1 MAIIQCPECGAQIS
15 SSAKNCIHCGCEF
28 KVCEECGNVIV
39 GNPESC
45 PSCGL
50 TFVKKAEKPSA
61 EDLTPVVQ
69 KWESESFFQKF
80 LKTNALQMISF
91 IASAAL
97 LIIGIIGIFT
107 WKNSDA
113 LEALMEAENVL
124 SERKTMFVFSGIL
137 FVLSSFFLQFN
148 VYWRSSS
155 FQLWAYKHELN
166 IISHLKKELEFDFT
180 TITASEISDR
190 YDDTIVLIKAEKYKQ
205 NPKAKNY
212 EKAIAVF
219 AILASAVSAILMTVF
234 LINNTENYM
243 ESVII
248 DGDFKLEGILLLIL
262 SVVIYIGKTIITHA
276 LEKKVE
282 QADDDLIKN
291 ELPENYE
298 AYSRYVK
305 RAYDIYFDS
314 LSKS

>member
-1 MAIIQCPECGAQIS
+1 MAIIQCPECDAQIS

-28 KVCEECGNVIV
+28 KVCEECGKVIV

-50 TFVKKAEKPSA
+50 TFVKKEEKPSA
-61 EDLTPVVQ
+61 EDLTPIVQ

-107 WKNSDA
+107 WKDSDA
-113 LEALMEAENVL
+113 LEALIEAENVL
-124 SERKTMFVFSGIL
+124 SERKRMFVFSGIL
-137 FVLSSFFLQFN
+137 FTLSSFFLQFS

-205 NPKAKNY
+205 NPKAKNF
-212 EKAIAVF
+212 EKAVAIF

-234 LINNTENYM
+234 LIKNTENYM
-243 ESVII
+243 KSVIT
-248 DGDFKLEGILLLIL
+248 DGDFKLESILLLIL
-262 SVVIYIGKTIITHA
+262 SVVIYIGKTIITYA
-276 LEKKVE
+276 LEKKAE

-298 AYSRYVK
+298 AYARYVK
-305 RAYDIYFDS
+305 RAHDIYFDS